1 MTAEALALEGIDKA
15 FDGIAALNGARFD
28 VRWGEVH
35 GLLGENGAGK
45 STLMNVV
52 CGLYSADAGRISL
65 HGEETAIRGP
75 ADATRRGIGM
85 VHQHFKLVPPFSV
98 AENILLSCSQVL
110 PGRSTAD
117 AAAAVARTA
126 GELGFVVDPSRKVAE
141 LSVAEQQRVEIL

>member
-45 STLMNVV
+45 STLMNIV
-52 CGLYSADAGRISL
+52 CGLYSADAGRVSL
-65 HGEETAIRGP
+65 QGKETAIRGP

-85 VHQHFKLVPPFSV
+85 VPVTP
-98 AENILLSCSQVL
+98 
-110 PGRSTAD
+110 ST
-117 AAAAVARTA
+117 
-126 GELGFVVDPSRKVAE
+126 K
-141 LSVAEQQRVEIL
+141 